1 MYKENTS
8 WHNIEL
14 NEVIQSLKADCA
26 DGLSRE
32 DVVKRQNEF
41 GLNSFESRKSKGP
54 FISFLEQFKDP
65 LIYILIGA
73 SILTIFVK
81 DFKDALIIFSVVL
94 INALIG
100 YIQES
105 KAEKATEALS
115 KSMTKETAVIREG
128 KVDQVNVQELVP
140 GDIVLFSSGDQV
152 PADLRIVEGKDI
164 QVAEAALTGESL
176 SVDKNH
182 NSVLEEDISLGDRI
196 NMLYASTLI
205 TNGQGKGIVVA
216 TGQNTEIGRI
226 SQLIS
231 NVKNLDTPL
240 TRKIARFSNLLLYL
254 ILGISI
260 FAILIGLIR
269 GSSFVDMLMA
279 AVALAVG
286 MIPEGLPA
294 ALTITLAIG
303 VSKMAKRNAI
313 VRKLAAVETLGSTS
327 VICSDK
333 TGTLTQNQMT
343 VQSIWAGKTIYELT
357 NIGYSPN
364 GQILCSDGKEIIDI
378 NSHKSLKEVLH
389 CGMLCNDSNLI
400 KGNQN
405 TYIPQGDP
413 TEVALVVSALKGKID
428 ENNRKHMPIL
438 DKIPFNSTIK
448 YMATLHEGENEN
460 VLYIKG
466 SLESVLKKCT
476 LLNSE
481 FGKPV
486 ELDAELNQ
494 QILKQA
500 EDFSSEGM
508 RVLSFA
514 KMEVDS
520 SKREISE
527 EDIENAIFLGLQ
539 VMIDPPRPEAITAIE
554 HCQKAGVKVKMITG
568 DHPLTAIAI
577 AKKLGIEGAE
587 KVNDLQHSTQYVL
600 TGSDLTKIE
609 NTKLPGLVED
619 VIVFARVSPEQKLR
633 IVEALQEKKHVVAM
647 TGDGVN
653 DAPALKQADIGVAM
667 GITGTDVSR
676 EASDMILTDDN
687 FSSIESAVE
696 EGRCVYDNLV
706 KLLSWILPTNL
717 GAGLIIL
724 VSILGGFELPLLPI
738 HVLWINMT
746 SAGVL
751 GLSLA
756 FEGEEGNIMARLPR
770 SSDSA
775 ILPPRIV
782 SRIIFVGLLIL
793 ASAFFMFQYELQ
805 AGNSLENA
813 RTVVINV
820 IMFVMTFYLLN
831 SRSLTDSIFKLGLF
845 SNPWVIFSIIFIVL
859 LQLGFT
865 YLPFMNSVMYSAP
878 LDPSEWL
885 KIFGIATLSFLI
897 VEVEKKIL
905 PVK

>member
-1 MYKENTS
+1 MSQKDTI
-8 WHNIEL
+8 WHSQEL
-14 NEVIQSLKADCA
+14 NQILQVLKVDAIN
-26 DGLSRE
+26 GLDDSE
-32 DVVKRQNEF
+32 IENRQEEYGFNKF
-41 GLNSFESRKSKGP
+41 QITKAKSP
-54 FISFLEQFKDP
+54 IVRFLEQFQDP

-81 DFKDALIIFSVVL
+81 DFKDAVIIFAVVL
-94 INALIG
+94 INAFIG
-100 YIQES
+100 YLQES

-115 KSMTKETAVIREG
+115 ESMTKETAVVRDG
-128 KVDQVNVQELVP
+128 KVGQIDVQELVP

-152 PADLRIVEGKDI
+152 PADLRVVDGKDI

-176 SVDKNH
+176 PVDKTH
-182 NSVLEEDISLGDRI
+182 DSVLEEDVSLGDRT

-205 TNGQGKGIVVA
+205 TNGQGKGVVVA
-216 TGQNTEIGRI
+216 TGRNTEIGKI

-231 NVKNLDTPL
+231 DVKNLDTPL
-240 TRKIARFSNLLLYL
+240 TKKIAKFSNMMLFL
-254 ILGISI
+254 ILGISA
-260 FAILIGLIR
+260 FAVAVGLLR
-269 GSSFVDMLMA
+269 GSELADMLMA

-343 VQSIWAGKTIYELT
+343 VQSIMAGDVLYEVT

-364 GQILCSDGKEIIDI
+364 GQILCSEGKEIIDI
-378 NSHKSLKEVLH
+378 NAHKALKNVLQ
-389 CGMLCNDSNLI
+389 CGLLCNDSNLL
-400 KGNQN
+400 KAEKD
-405 TYIPQGDP
+405 YLPQGDP
-413 TEVALVVSALKGKID
+413 TEVALVVSAFKGKLS
-428 ENNRKHMPIL
+428 EEKRKKLPVV
-438 DKIPFNSTIK
+438 DRIPFNSTIK
-448 YMATLHEGENEN
+448 YMATLHEAEYKNI
-460 VLYIKG
+460 VYIKG
-466 SLESVLKKCT
+466 SLEAVLKRCSSIMLDSGDLK
-476 LLNSE
+476 
-481 FGKPV
+481 
-486 ELDAELNQ
+486 ELDKNSSDH
-494 QILKQA
+494 ILKQT

-514 KMEVDS
+514 KLEFDS
-520 SKREISE
+520 SKREITE
-527 EDIENAIFLGLQ
+527 EDIKDATFLGLQ
-539 VMIDPPRPEAITAIE
+539 VMIDPPRPEAIKAIE

-577 AKKLGIEGAE
+577 AKKLGITGANE
-587 KVNDLQHSTQYVL
+587 VQSLQDSNQRVL
-600 TGSDLTKIE
+600 TGSDLAKIE
-609 NTKLPGLVED
+609 TVDLPKIVDD

-633 IVEALQEKKHVVAM
+633 IVEALQKNKHVVAM

-738 HVLWINMT
+738 QVLWINMT

-756 FEGEEGNIMARLPR
+756 FEGKEGNIMARSPR
-770 SSDSA
+770 PSDSA
-775 ILPPRIV
+775 ILPARVIF
-782 SRIIFVGLLIL
+782 RIIFVGLIIL
-793 ASAFFMFQYELQ
+793 AAAFFMFQYEL
-805 AGNSLENA
+805 ATGNSIAFA
-813 RTVVINV
+813 RTVVVNV

-831 SRSLTDSIFKLGLF
+831 SRSLTDSIFKLGFF
-845 SNPWVIFSIIFIVL
+845 SNPWVVYSIIFIVL

-865 YLPFMNSVMYSAP
+865 YIPFMNDVMYSVP
-878 LDPSEWL
+878 LVPSEWI
-885 KIFGIATLSFLI
+885 KIFGISILTFAV
-897 VEVEKKIL
+897 VEIEKKIF
-905 PVK
+905 PVR